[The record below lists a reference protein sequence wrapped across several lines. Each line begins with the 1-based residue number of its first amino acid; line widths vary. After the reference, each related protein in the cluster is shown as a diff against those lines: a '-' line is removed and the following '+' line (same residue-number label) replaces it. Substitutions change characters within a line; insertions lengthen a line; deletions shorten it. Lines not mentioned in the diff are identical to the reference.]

1 MVHFAGVLHFIPSV
15 SPSAQ
20 AGRFSAG
27 IELVKTFLVT
37 YALHQASSHQTRRP
51 SLDPSQRFLSLFQLL
66 LRWLFGSMSH
76 TNNFFTNG
84 SQATSLVFQQNILCH
99 LLLLGEAESFL
110 SLHVLIPFCIMV
122 PSSVYLLSHL
132 MYLLFSKSRR
142 VSIAAKLAPSSALHF
157 KKFFQVS
164 VTFHASNAPM
174 KQFVSSS
181 QRW

>member
-132 MYLLFSKSRR
+132 LQAARR
-142 VSIAAKLAPSSALHF
+142 NQVMPLIFCLEISAKYPSSPLISSTFYKALKHNSAY
-157 KKFFQVS
+157 FFATS
-164 VTFHASNAPM
+164 
-174 KQFVSSS
+174 
-181 QRW
+181 